1 MAEQDPEHIESELS
15 ERSVVAYAYKTKK
28 ELEAVQSRAA
38 SRKWRFGCLG
48 CLTGCSLPVAAFIFI
63 GAAGTAVAG
72 RGPDSDAVALFA
84 GVAAGV
90 TLVLTVLL
98 SLFAVLTG
106 WNSKELDRAEEDM
119 KFVDDTI
126 RDG

>member
-28 ELEAVQSRAA
+28 ELEAVRSRAA

-48 CLTGCSLPVAAFIFI
+48 CSTGCVLPVGVLMLVVGVGMAAAEGSLNSDEVTGFAMF
-63 GAAGTAVAG
+63 AGTF
-72 RGPDSDAVALFA
+72 ALF
-84 GVAAGV
+84 
-90 TLVLTVLL
+90 LTALL
-98 SLFAVLTG
+98 FLFAVLTG